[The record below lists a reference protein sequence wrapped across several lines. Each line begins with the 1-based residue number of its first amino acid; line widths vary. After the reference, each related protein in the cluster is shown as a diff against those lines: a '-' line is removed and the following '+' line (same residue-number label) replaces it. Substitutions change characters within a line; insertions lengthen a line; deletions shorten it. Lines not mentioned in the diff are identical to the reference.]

1 MKLAV
6 EFPWEWNK
14 TCNLHTPTSNS
25 ILVFLDMIIEIKACD
40 LKVIASHFITTYSVH
55 FTGDGS

>member
-6 EFPWEWNK
+6 EFPWE